1 MGRHSPHGIK
11 IHWFH
16 ILVALA
22 DEDRHGNGIVREVLD
37 RTDGQLRI
45 WPVMLYRCLD
55 EMMEES
61 LVTELTDSMERPPQ
75 ESERRRYFRITEK
88 GLGVLAEET
97 ERLSKLVSV
106 ARSKMVPSRVMSK

>member
-1 MGRHSPHGIK
+1 MGRNSPHGIK

-16 ILVALA
+16 VLVALA
-22 DEDRHGNGIVREVLD
+22 DEDRHGNGIVRDVLE
-37 RTDGQLRI
+37 RTGGQLRI

-55 EMMEES
+55 EMMEDG
-61 LVTELTDSMERPPQ
+61 LVTELTDSSERPQ

-97 ERLSKLVSV
+97 ERLSQLVNVARGKLVPNR
-106 ARSKMVPSRVMSK
+106 ALSK

>member
-1 MGRHSPHGIK
+1 MGRNSTHGIK
-11 IHWFH
+11 VHWFH

-22 DEDRHGNGIVREVLD
+22 DDDRHGNGIVREVLE

-55 EMMEES
+55 EMIDQGLVSELFES
-61 LVTELTDSMERPPQ
+61 EERPSG
-75 ESERRRYFRITEK
+75 ESERRRYFRITER

-97 ERLSKLVSV
+97 DRLAVLVNV
-106 ARSKMVPSRVMSK
+106 ARSKMVPSRAVSK

>member
-1 MGRHSPHGIK
+1 MGRNSPHGIK

-22 DEDRHGNGIVREVLD
+22 DEDRHGNGIVRDVLE
-37 RTDGQLRI
+37 RTGGELRI

-55 EMMEES
+55 EMMEDG
-61 LVTELTDSMERPPQ
+61 LVTELTDSSERPQ

-97 ERLSKLVSV
+97 ERLSQLVNVARGKLVPNR
-106 ARSKMVPSRVMSK
+106 ALSK

>member
-1 MGRHSPHGIK
+1 MGRNSPHGIK

-16 ILVALA
+16 VLVALA
-22 DEDRHGNGIVREVLD
+22 DEDRHGNGIVRDVLE
-37 RTDGQLRI
+37 RTGGQLRI

-55 EMMEES
+55 EMMKDG
-61 LVTELTDSMERPPQ
+61 LVTELTDSSERPQ

-97 ERLSKLVSV
+97 ERLSQLVNVARGKLVPNR
-106 ARSKMVPSRVMSK
+106 ALSK

>member
-1 MGRHSPHGIK
+1 MGRNSPHGIK

-16 ILVALA
+16 VLVALA
-22 DEDRHGNGIVREVLD
+22 DEDRHGNGIVRDVLE
-37 RTDGQLRI
+37 RTGGQLRI

-55 EMMEES
+55 EMMKDG
-61 LVTELTDSMERPPQ
+61 LVTELTDSSERPQ

-97 ERLSKLVSV
+97 ERLSQLVNVARGKLVPNRAS
-106 ARSKMVPSRVMSK
+106 SK

>member
-1 MGRHSPHGIK
+1 MGRRTTHGIK
-11 IHWFH
+11 VHWFH

-22 DEDRHGNGIVREVLD
+22 DEDRHGNGIVREVLE

-55 EMMEES
+55 EMMDET
-61 LVTELTDSMERPPQ
+61 LVSELTNSLDRPPD
-75 ESERRRYFRITEK
+75 ESERRRYFRITKK

-97 ERLSKLVSV
+97 DRLSELVNV
-106 ARSKMVPSRVMSK
+106 ARSKMVPVRVLSK

>member
-1 MGRHSPHGIK
+1 MGRNSPHGIK

-37 RTDGQLRI
+37 RTNGQLRI

-55 EMMEES
+55 EMMEEN
-61 LVTELTDSMERPPQ
+61 LVTELTDSIERPPQ

-97 ERLSKLVSV
+97 ERLSELVNV
-106 ARSKMVPSRVMSK
+106 ARSKMVPSRALSK

>member
-1 MGRHSPHGIK
+1 MGRNSPHGIK

-22 DEDRHGNGIVREVLD
+22 DEDRHGNGIVREVLE

-55 EMMEES
+55 EMAEEG
-61 LVTELTDSMERPPQ
+61 LVTELTDSTERPPQ

-88 GLGVLAEET
+88 GLQVLAEET
-97 ERLSKLVSV
+97 ERLSDLVNV
-106 ARSKMVPSRVMSK
+106 ARRKMVPNRAVSK

>member
-1 MGRHSPHGIK
+1 MGRSRRHGLK

-22 DEDRHGNGIVREVLD
+22 DEDRHGNGIVRAVLEE
-37 RTDGQLRI
+37 TDGQLRI

-55 EMMEES
+55 EMMAQGLVSELMTSDDRPTGES
-61 LVTELTDSMERPPQ
+61 D
-75 ESERRRYFRITEK
+75 RRRYFRITEK

-97 ERLSKLVSV
+97 ERLSGLVEV
-106 ARSKMVPSRVMSK
+106 ARSKLVPNKLAH